1 MAEGEKAKGYNLGV
15 GFVHA
20 TVSFD
25 GIGRDIAKEMRKV
38 TPKAGVEAGK
48 RIGKGM
54 REGVESEAA
63 KVDLKSYEAHVTA
76 VEKRVAKQVAEST
89 EKQESAKRKVSIA
102 EAKLAEAREKY
113 KEGSSQ
119 VLAAEDKL
127 SEARGRAAREAYAA
141 EQAQAKLNEE
151 LSDAKKSLGDA
162 KKAAEET
169 ADAYKKS
176 FGRKFVRRIH
186 ESLREAVTSQ
196 TAVAAA
202 AAGGAMAGAAW
213 GSGFKRAL
221 GTENIG
227 KSMLTAVSG
236 MSGLRVLGDIGGGF
250 RDFIGNLDRSVPKIG
265 LVATGLMTLG
275 GAAIAGVGG
284 ILGVTNALGSIAA
297 VALTLPGMI
306 GAGAAAFG
314 VFSLAMLDAM
324 TVLEDL
330 GPALINLQDRV
341 SSRFWEEAAQPIR
354 NLANNLLP
362 LLTQKMGE
370 SATAMGSFFG
380 AAADEFN
387 TGATLDILRQMFD
400 YLTESIWVAH
410 DAVAPLTS
418 AVMNL
423 GNVGASYL
431 PNLAGW
437 FVDISN
443 RLNDFILASIA
454 SGDIFRWID
463 TGLENLRALG
473 EVIWNTV
480 GIFHALG
487 TAASDAGAGGLVGLA
502 TGLERVNEALHADE
516 WQAGLRSMFSGASE
530 AMSRV
535 GDGFGNFARGLLDA
549 GGVLREGMI
558 LSGDAI
564 GSLLSLLGGLFS
576 SPAVQGGLATFFAGT
591 ATAAASLES
600 AAAPL
605 GAVLGGLLDVMGTMA
620 ATLGPVVAR
629 VIAAV
634 APAIT
639 SLMDG
644 IRPLIPVLGEI
655 VASIIEGLAPVLTTV
670 ANIVQ
675 NVVLPPLVSM
685 FEWIADNSEVLSGIA
700 TVLGTVAAVLGAA
713 AGAVALFRGALA
725 VLRGVMIGVNIV
737 MGMNPFVL
745 VAAAIAGL
753 VAAVVLAYNRIGW
766 FKDFVD
772 AAWAGIKAAFSATID
787 WITTV
792 AWPALLNGL
801 QWVGDKFVW
810 LYENV
815 VQPVWGWIKG
825 AVSAVIG
832 WFTNTAAPAIGGVLD
847 RIGNTFDFLYRN
859 FIAPFVWLFKQAM
872 SAAWT
877 FLSDTIFPGI
887 RGALDAI
894 GGAFT
899 WLNDH
904 VIQPVWTWI
913 QDKIAAFLGW
923 FVRTKQRLE
932 FELIQLGQKFR
943 LFYHE
948 HVKPVWDW
956 VQGKID
962 AVVAWFRDV
971 LVPAFR
977 RAIQWVMDKFSDLWS
992 RVRWVW
998 DSVRDKLRDGWN
1010 WVSRNVLDPFR
1021 SGLTRLQ
1028 DAFTSVKDG
1037 ISRAWDQLKAK
1048 VKEPISFVV
1057 RHVINPFLNGYN
1069 TINDAWSG
1077 TNIDPIRGFSSGGYT
1092 GKGGKYEPAGVVHKG
1107 EYVLPQAVTEDL
1119 RRTNPGFLESLHH
1132 KGASALPSFGHEG
1145 HAAGRGEGA
1154 AAGRGGPG
1162 SYLWG
1167 PLQNRIYSSG
1177 VAHVAGSAPGFN
1189 LAAAARAWN
1198 NIGNLRVKYGRG
1210 QNQINVGAGAP
1221 AGTWGYAW
1229 TNGQIQLNP
1238 NIPAGMKTGTAA
1250 HEIGHVLG
1258 LDHAG
1263 TNSIMH
1269 PMMRGPLWPSAF
1281 DRASIQRIYG
1291 GSGKGNP
1298 PEGGGL
1304 IDWITEKLSPLT
1316 KIVGGVLKTFKGG
1329 MGGNVFSGMAGG
1341 IAEKVTKSLMDH
1353 AKAFLSGGMQAED
1366 INGMLP
1372 KGGKMFA
1379 GSQKW
1384 DDPVG
1389 TVHKLS
1395 PGVSSI
1401 YNGTGGDEYFTRTA
1415 PGGAGNTYNIQAL
1428 DLDEALRK
1436 LRREE
1441 MKREALYAV

>member
-1 MAEGEKAKGYNLGV
+1 MADGEKAKGYNLGV
-15 GFVHA
+15 GYINA

-25 GIGRDIAKEMRKV
+25 GIGKQIAAEMRKAQR
-38 TPKAGVEAGK
+38 PAEEGGKESGK
-48 RIGKGM
+48 RFTGGFGKGLS
-54 REGVESEAA
+54 G
-63 KVDLKSYEAHVTA
+63 
-76 VEKRVAKQVAEST
+76 
-89 EKQESAKRKVSIA
+89 IA
-102 EAKLAEAREKY
+102 E
-113 KEGSSQ
+113 Q
-119 VLAAEDKL
+119 M
-127 SEARGRAAREAYAA
+127 
-141 EQAQAKLNEE
+141 
-151 LSDAKKSLGDA
+151 
-162 KKAAEET
+162 
-169 ADAYKKS
+169 
-176 FGRKFVRRIH
+176 
-186 ESLREAVTSQ
+186 REAVRSP

-202 AAGGAMAGAAW
+202 AAGGAAAGAAW
-213 GSGFKRAL
+213 SQGFKRAL
-221 GTENIG
+221 DT
-227 KSMLTAVSG
+227 KSITASLGGLVAGLSG
-236 MSGLRVLGDIGGGF
+236 ARVVGDIGAGF
-250 RDFIGNLDRSVPKIG
+250 RDFAKNLDRSVPKIG

-314 VFSLAMLDAM
+314 VFSLAMLDAV

-330 GPALINLQDRV
+330 GPALVSLQDNV
-341 SSRFWEEAAQPIR
+341 SARFWEEAAGPIR
-354 NLANNLLP
+354 DLANNLLP
-362 LLTQKMGE
+362 LLSEKAGQA
-370 SATAMGSFFG
+370 ATAMGSFFG

-387 TGATLDILRQMFD
+387 TGATLDLLRQMFD

-431 PNLAGW
+431 PDLAGW

-443 RLNDFILASIA
+443 RLNDFITASIA

-473 EVIWNTV
+473 GVLWHTV

-502 TGLERVNEALHADE
+502 AGLERVNEALHTDE

-535 GDGFGNFARGLLDA
+535 GDGFGVFARGLLDA

-576 SPAVQGGLATFFAGT
+576 SPAVQGGLLTFFAGT
-591 ATAAASLES
+591 AVAAAALES

-620 ATLGPVVAR
+620 ATLGPVVAAA
-629 VIAAV
+629 VSAV
-634 APAIT
+634 APAFT
-639 SLMDG
+639 SILDG
-644 IRPLIPVLGEI
+644 VRPLIPLLGTAL
-655 VASIIEGLAPVLTTV
+655 VNALGFLQPAFSAVG
-670 ANIVQ
+670 NIVQ
-675 NVVLPPLVSM
+675 NVLAPALEAV
-685 FEWIADNSEVLSGIA
+685 FGFIADNTTLVMTLA
-700 TVLGTVAAVLGAA
+700 TAFTVAAAMVSAYGAA
-713 AGAVALFRGALA
+713 VWIAGGGLKAAAVATKAYTVAQWLLNTALSMNPIGLVVIGLAALA
-725 VLRGVMIGVNIV
+725 S
-737 MGMNPFVL
+737 
-745 VAAAIAGL
+745 GL
-753 VAAVVLAYNRIGW
+753 VLAWKHSETFRDVIT
-766 FKDFVD
+766 
-772 AAWAGIKAAFSATID
+772 AAWAWIKQAFSSTID
-787 WITTV
+787 WITGT
-792 AWPALLNGL
+792 AFPALMTAL

-810 LYENV
+810 L
-815 VQPVWGWIKG
+815 WSKARGAWSWIKG
-825 AVSAVIG
+825 AISGVVT
-832 WFTNTAAPAIGGVLD
+832 WFMATVVPVVQVALD
-847 RIGNTFDFLYRN
+847 RIGGFFDFLYRN
-859 FIAPFVWLFKQAM
+859 FIAPFVWLFGQAM
-872 SAAWT
+872 RGA
-877 FLSDTIFPGI
+877 SDLLANTIAPAI
-887 RGALDAI
+887 RGALEAI
-894 GGAFT
+894 GGFFAWLYNLIIKPVVDDVRTVVSALSNWFSGTLVPAFRNAVQFLADKFT
-899 WLNDH
+899 WFRDS
-904 VIQPVWTWI
+904 VIGPVWSWI
-913 QDKIAAFLGW
+913 QTKIGN
-923 FVRTKQRLE
+923 
-932 FELIQLGQKFR
+932 
-943 LFYHE
+943 
-948 HVKPVWDW
+948 
-956 VQGKID
+956 
-962 AVVAWFRDV
+962 VVAWFRDA
-971 LVPAFR
+971 LVPALR
-977 RAIQWVMDKFSDLWS
+977 SAIQWVMDKFSDLWG
-992 RVRWVW
+992 RVRWAW
-998 DSVRDKLRDGWN
+998 DSVLSKMRDGWN
-1010 WVSRNVLDPFR
+1010 WISRNVLDPFK
-1021 SGLTRLQ
+1021 SGLGLLQ

-1037 ISRAWDQLKAK
+1037 ISDAWDDLKAK
-1048 VKEPISFVV
+1048 VKEPIAFVV
-1057 RHVINPFLNGYN
+1057 NKVINPFLNGYN
-1069 TINDAWSG
+1069 AINNAWSG
-1077 TNIDPIRGFSSGGYT
+1077 DDIGTIRGFSSGGYT
-1092 GKGGKYEPAGVVHKG
+1092 GRGGKYEPAGIVHKG
-1107 EYVLPQAVTEDL
+1107 EYVLPQKVTDEL
-1119 RRTNPGFLESLHH
+1119 RRTSPGFLESLHH
-1132 KGASALPSFGHEG
+1132 EGASALPSFGHEG

-1167 PLQNRIYSSG
+1167 PLQNAIYSSG
-1177 VAHVAGSAPGFN
+1177 VAHVAGGAPGYN

-1198 NIGNLRVKYGRG
+1198 NIGNLRVKHGRG

-1238 NIPAGMKTGTAA
+1238 NIPAGMKTGVAA

-1269 PMMRGPLWPSAF
+1269 PMMQGPLWPSAY
-1281 DRASIQRIYG
+1281 DRASIQGIYG
-1291 GSGKGNP
+1291 GAGKGNP

-1304 IDWITEKLSPLT
+1304 FDWIAEKLSPLT

-1329 MGGNVFSGMAGG
+1329 MGGDVFSGMAGG

-1353 AKAFLSGGMQAED
+1353 AKAFLSGGMDTDD

-1372 KGGKMFA
+1372 KGGRMFV
-1379 GSQKW
+1379 GGQKW

-1401 YNGTGGDEYFTRTA
+1401 YNGTGGDEYFTRTG
-1415 PGGAGNTYNIQAL
+1415 PDGGGNTYNIQAL